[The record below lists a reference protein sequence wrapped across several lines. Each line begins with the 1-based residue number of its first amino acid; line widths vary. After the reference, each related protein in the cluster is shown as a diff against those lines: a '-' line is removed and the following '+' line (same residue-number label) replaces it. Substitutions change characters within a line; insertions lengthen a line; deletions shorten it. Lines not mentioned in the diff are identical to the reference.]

1 MFIIVADERKQ
12 MYMNWNEKDKQSEN
26 IKLVRFRKILPTLV
40 SLFLQRQN
48 VRNTTVSMVSM
59 W

>member
-26 IKLVRFRKILPTLV
+26 IKLVHFRTMLSTLV
-40 SLFLQRQN
+40 SLSLQRQI
-48 VRNTTVSMVSM
+48 VRNTTASMVSM
-59 W
+59 

>member
-26 IKLVRFRKILPTLV
+26 IKLVHFRKILPTLV

-59 W
+59 

>member
-26 IKLVRFRKILPTLV
+26 IPIVENAI
-40 SLFLQRQN
+40 
-48 VRNTTVSMVSM
+48 
-59 W
+59 